1 MGLEKGAVKKEKL
14 TEAEEKKR
22 RQEEVKHIIGQ
33 IRALLR
39 QEQGTAADSSEWK
52 EFETA
57 LAGFLNGDIKG
68 NAVTLSIKLLDN
80 IQSFSKGK
88 KNFIEYAKGQQIA
101 QKLHQEMSKVPGALE
116 DPHAAPMII
125 FLGHLAAADEKTM
138 KKRMK
143 RDEQANR
150 EAAEKDGWVFVDHTG
165 RSRKSSAP
173 KAITVEEGEKEQTE
187 AMEALKEFHKSLGVK
202 SPEEIKKE
210 QNQLKGMV

>member
-14 TEAEEKKR
+14 TEKKEKKK
-22 RQEEVKHIIGQ
+22 RQEEVKQIIGQ

-39 QEQGTAADSSEWK
+39 QEQGTAADSSEWR
-52 EFETA
+52 EFEIA

-101 QKLHQEMSKVPGALE
+101 RKLHQEMSRVPGALE
-116 DPHAAPMII
+116 DPQAAPMLE
-125 FLGHLAAADEKTM
+125 FLGHLSLASEKP
-138 KKRMK
+138 KRK
-143 RDEQANR
+143 YTRAEEQKNR
-150 EAAEKDGWVFVDHTG
+150 EAAEKDGWVFVDSSG
-165 RSRKSSAP
+165 RAKKNSAP
-173 KAITVEEGEKEQTE
+173 KAITVEEGQKEQNE